1 MRERAV
7 ETERRKATRF
17 ASAAGGRFADEALS
31 LVRTTGRR
39 AVLRTLHKAQA
50 KATGREPS
58 PLHWPR
64 TELGPHY
71 DVVIVGGTLPGL
83 WLAWELARRGD
94 LRVAV
99 VERGLVGSSW
109 PSRDGSVLSP
119 LRQPALL
126 SSMVTRSS
134 QLYDE
139 TYTEHGF
146 RHRLGRTDVVRLAID
161 AGEVRQLQGMLAE
174 HPRGA
179 STLDLAD
186 PRAAAELVAHL
197 DAEAALAAVI
207 ETGVTTV
214 HADVLPWQLGGEA
227 AARGTA
233 MVERCAVNAVS
244 WMNGAWVLESAH
256 GTTAAGRV
264 VDATLGAELLAAAGV
279 PHGCLWRRW
288 DTMYT
293 EPVQPFLD
301 AHLLVQGVEVSQT
314 RQGEIALVSPPAPAP
329 PGPTGPGMEA
339 AAAASFAAIQAL
351 PALARLRVVAQVPHA
366 ELLASDGLPVVGDQ
380 GGTADA
386 PGLYRL
392 GGLGPDAVALAPAL
406 AGALA
411 DDLLHEHPP
420 PWLAACA
427 PERLVGAGRRGGAAT
442 AGTMR

>member
-1 MRERAV
+1 M

-64 TELGPHY
+64 AELGPHY
-71 DVVIVGGTLPGL
+71 DVAIIGGTLPGL

-94 LRVAV
+94 LRVALA
-99 VERGLVGSSW
+99 ERGLIGSSW
-109 PSRDGSVLSP
+109 PSRVGSVLTP

-126 SSMVTRSS
+126 SSVVTRSN

-146 RHRLGRTDVVRLAID
+146 RHRLGRTDVVRLALD
-161 AGEVRQLQGMLAE
+161 AGDVRQLQAMLAE
-174 HPRGA
+174 HRRGDSA
-179 STLDLAD
+179 VELAD
-186 PRAAAELVAHL
+186 PRRAVELVGHL
-197 DAEAALAAVI
+197 DAEAALAALI
-207 ETGVTTV
+207 EPGVTTV
-214 HADVLPWQLGGEA
+214 RADVLPWQLGGEA

-233 MVERCAVNAVS
+233 MVERCAINAVS
-244 WMNGAWVLESAH
+244 RRNGVWVLESAH
-256 GTTAAGRV
+256 GTTEVGRV
-264 VDATLGAELLAAAGV
+264 VDATLGAEVMAAAGM

-301 AHLLVQGVEVSQT
+301 AHLFVQGVEVSQT

-329 PGPTGPGMEA
+329 PGPSRPGLEA
-339 AAAASFAAIQAL
+339 AAAASFVAVQAV
-351 PALARLRVVAQVPHA
+351 PALARLRVVAQIPHA
-366 ELLASDGLPVVGDQ
+366 ELLASDGLPAVGDQ
-380 GGTADA
+380 GATADA

-406 AGALA
+406 AEALA
-411 DDLLHEHPP
+411 DDLLHERPP

-442 AGTMR
+442 AGTGR